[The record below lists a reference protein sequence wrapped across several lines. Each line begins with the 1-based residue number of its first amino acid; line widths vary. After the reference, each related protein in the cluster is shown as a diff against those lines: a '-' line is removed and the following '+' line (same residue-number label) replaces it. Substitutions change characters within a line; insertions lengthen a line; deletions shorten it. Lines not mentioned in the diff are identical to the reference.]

1 MKKVKEYG
9 GRFLKQNDTDG
20 LWYEISDKDARRK
33 ASQGKYKSCQNYF
46 LVDLLDL
53 THTTNNL

>member
-9 GRFLKQNDTDG
+9 GRFLKQNDADG

-33 ASQGKYKSCQNYF
+33 ASQGKYILPKLF
-46 LVDLLDL
+46 LG
-53 THTTNNL
+53 